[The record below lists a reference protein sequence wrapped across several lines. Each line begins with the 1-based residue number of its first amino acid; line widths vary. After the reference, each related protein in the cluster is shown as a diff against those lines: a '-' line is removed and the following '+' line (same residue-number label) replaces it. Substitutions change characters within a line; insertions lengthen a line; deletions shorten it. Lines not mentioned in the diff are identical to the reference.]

1 MSMRPMLLLSTFLV
15 GTIACARGVPRA
27 DRGPSPSAMTGVL
40 DAHRVAG
47 LTTRRFTHDE
57 LWTALA
63 PTLRSPA
70 LAVEE
75 IGRSV
80 QGRSIRAVSFG
91 EGPVRVL
98 LWSQMHGDESTAT
111 MALADILAF
120 FARSEGNPLHD
131 RLRRALT
138 VTMVPMLNPDGA
150 ELFQRRNAMGV
161 DINRDARK
169 LATPEARA
177 LKGLRDRLTPA
188 FGFNLHDQGA
198 RTLAGERGAQ
208 VAIALLA
215 PPAGPGAGYDDTRTR
230 ARLVAATI
238 AQQLA
243 PELDG
248 RLAKY
253 DDTFNPRAFGDL
265 MQQWGTS
272 TVLIESGALPDDP
285 EKQRLRDINGRA
297 ILASLDAIATGR
309 YRDADPEAYERLP
322 MNAGI
327 DSDLLVLGARIVLGD
342 EPPMPLDIA
351 LIYDDAVART
361 GPRVREIGDLDDA
374 AALDT
379 LDASGLFLH
388 PEPSMVAETDGRT
401 WLRVGV
407 PAAFTLRRG
416 ADPGSEAVRKVP

>member
-1 MSMRPMLLLSTFLV
+1 MSMRQTLLPFTLLV
-15 GTIACARGVPRA
+15 GMLACARGLPRA
-27 DRGPSPSAMTGVL
+27 ERGPSPAAMTGVL
-40 DAHRVAG
+40 EAHRVAG
-47 LTTRRFTHDE
+47 LTTRRFTHGE
-57 LWTALA
+57 LWTALEPA
-63 PTLRSPA
+63 LRSPA
-70 LAVEE
+70 LTVEE

-80 QGRSIRAVSFG
+80 QGRAIRAVSFG

-111 MALADILAF
+111 MALADIIAF
-120 FARSEGNPLHD
+120 FARSEGDPLHD

-177 LKGLRDRLTPA
+177 LKSLRDRLTPA

-215 PPAGPGAGYDDTRTR
+215 PAARPDGGYDETRTR
-230 ARLVAATI
+230 ARLVAAAI
-238 AQQLA
+238 AQMLA

-248 RLAKY
+248 RIAKY

-272 TVLIESGALPDDP
+272 TVLIESGALPGDP

-309 YRDADPEAYERLP
+309 YRDADPAAYERLP

-327 DSDLLVLGARIVLGD
+327 DNDLLVLGARVVLGED
-342 EPPMPLDIA
+342 PPMPLDIA

-388 PEPSMVAETDGRT
+388 PEPSMVAETDGRA

-416 ADPGSEAVRKVP
+416 ADRGSEVVRRVP